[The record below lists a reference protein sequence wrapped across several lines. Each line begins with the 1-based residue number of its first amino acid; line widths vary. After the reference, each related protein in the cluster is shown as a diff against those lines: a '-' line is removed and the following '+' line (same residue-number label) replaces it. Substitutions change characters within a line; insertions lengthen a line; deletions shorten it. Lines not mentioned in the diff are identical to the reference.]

1 MSIEGDEVQHFE
13 LSEEEVHQLIKSPF
27 EKRTELTDKIAA
39 YYQSGGFSEEQMV
52 AAAKVFGIL
61 VKDAEVKI
69 RKALFDEVQKQD
81 NIAKDVMMAFAHD
94 IQTIKLPVLQF
105 SDVLTDEDLIEI
117 VTSTEKNNNLQS
129 ELLLKDKTNNQ
140 EDNVE
145 KTKENN
151 SLLNVLDKIY
161 DKDEILG
168 SMIDRNNLPI
178 TVVSNLV
185 KRVSDSLYSK
195 LLEKHLDHFKLI
207 DQNII
212 AKSCDVAIL
221 RIIGLRSK
229 SEEYDRFTQIIKHLD
244 ISEELI
250 PIYALCM
257 GNLHIFQVIIA
268 RITQTPV
275 QNIKTLIMDESN
287 KGFRAMYLSSG
298 LSKDLLEASE
308 YILQAMREIYKEEG
322 DLEKSGNIASK
333 INYRINKHLSSV
345 NEVKNLDYL
354 LSIVNQYSS

>member
-1 MSIEGDEVQHFE
+1 M
-13 LSEEEVHQLIKSPF
+13 
-27 EKRTELTDKIAA
+27 
-39 YYQSGGFSEEQMV
+39 
-52 AAAKVFGIL
+52 
-61 VKDAEVKI
+61 
-69 RKALFDEVQKQD
+69 
-81 NIAKDVMMAFAHD
+81 
-94 IQTIKLPVLQF
+94 F